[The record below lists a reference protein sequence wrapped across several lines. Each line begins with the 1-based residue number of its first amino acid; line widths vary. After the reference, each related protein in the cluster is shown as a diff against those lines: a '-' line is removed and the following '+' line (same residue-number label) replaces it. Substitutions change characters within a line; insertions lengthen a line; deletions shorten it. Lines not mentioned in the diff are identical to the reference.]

1 MVTLN
6 NPLVS
11 VVVNC
16 FNGEKYLKQA
26 LQSILNQTYK
36 NWEVIF
42 WDNKSTDNSKK
53 ILSEFYDKRFK
64 YFISDKHTSLYEA
77 RDNAIRE
84 SKGEMI
90 AFLDTDDWWNEN
102 KLEKQVLLFD
112 DEQVGLV
119 YSNLYLFYENS
130 KKKKIYS
137 NNILK
142 SGYFT
147 KELFKDYKVGISTIL
162 LRKIAYNTVSGFN
175 KDYNI
180 IGDFDLV
187 VRLSL
192 KWKFHCSQDPLI
204 YYRIHDNNFS
214 FTNSH
219 LEIKEFEKWI
229 SSNEIISNKNLKPY
243 LGYISRRI
251 IFLKTI
257 KDINDGKLIK
267 AIKKI
272 FFLPFGFSKI
282 KLMLYVILPR
292 KFLKKLKKFHF

>member
-53 ILSEFYDKRFK
+53 IISEFYDKRFK

-180 IGDFDLV
+180 ETIDTKYVGATPEKRGEIRTELV
-187 VRLSL
+187 IMNYEPEEQMEM
-192 KWKFHCSQDPLI
+192 F
-204 YYRIHDNNFS
+204 
-214 FTNSH
+214 
-219 LEIKEFEKWI
+219 
-229 SSNEIISNKNLKPY
+229 
-243 LGYISRRI
+243 
-251 IFLKTI
+251 
-257 KDINDGKLIK
+257 
-267 AIKKI
+267 
-272 FFLPFGFSKI
+272 
-282 KLMLYVILPR
+282 
-292 KFLKKLKKFHF
+292 